1 MNAEFIYQPISGD
14 YEEKTFEL
22 NTRWNSPIWSWAKFI
37 TNEEKEW
44 VGAFPGEPK
53 KIAVA
58 EKINQV
64 AVLTSD
70 GLYILDIEKREV
82 LFYDEQTD
90 LQVIAEM
97 PTKEKFVVADYCQI
111 GTMDENFNITFLKLE
126 YDIDNVE
133 FGAYDGSKLKV
144 SFEIMPNYNIVNGF
158 LDTTNWRIELDDTY

>member
-1 MNAEFIYQPISGD
+1 MNAEFINQPISGA
-14 YEEKTFEL
+14 YEEKTFDL
-22 NTRWNSPIWSWAKFI
+22 NALSKSPIWSWAKFI
-37 TNEEKEW
+37 TNNGKEW

-90 LQVIAEM
+90 LQIIAET

-111 GTMDENFNITFLKLE
+111 GTMDKNFNITFFELE
-126 YDIDNVE
+126 YDIENVE
-133 FGAYDGSKLKV
+133 FGAYDGNKLEV
-144 SFEIMPNYNIVNGF
+144 SFAIMPNYYIVNGF
-158 LDTTNWRIELDDTY
+158 LDTTNWRIELYYKS